1 MTILL
6 QHARK
11 HYVNKDCDRGFCED
25 RSFAT
30 QFKSIFSAMKYL
42 CSQGEKSINEYNFI
56 EDKKGNKDEQ
66 AEINPNRLRR
76 RFI

>member
-25 RSFAT
+25 RGLAT

-56 EDKKGNKDEQ
+56 ENQKGVKDGKTETYSH
-66 AEINPNRLRR
+66 RR
-76 RFI
+76 RRRNF